1 MKHKKRHAQHVF
13 FLLFYFYSVFL
24 SIPST
29 KETTSTKM
37 TAPNIDGTIAIPAIC
52 GPHEP
57 KIAWLKVEPTSPAI
71 KLAINPI
78 DPPLPVMKPA
88 IRPIIAPTIKTQI
101 HDNIGSPIC
110 FLFSYC

>member
-1 MKHKKRHAQHVF
+1 MPSMSFSIQ
-13 FLLFYFYSVFL
+13 FYSVLL

-57 KIAWLKVEPTSPAI
+57 KIAWPKVEPTSPAI
-71 KLAINPI
+71 KLARNPI

-110 FLFSYC
+110 FLFSYY